1 MYSSWCQPVTGLCI
15 FGQVLAR
22 CKGATVI
29 KEREGSNSI
38 VVIAIQAVVGVN
50 FRTYVR
56 EGTYTFERDVCN
68 ELGIGEEVHVE
79 WIFFICV

>member
-56 EGTYTFERDVCN
+56 KGRDIHIRKGRLQRIGDWGRGTC
-68 ELGIGEEVHVE
+68 
-79 WIFFICV
+79 